1 MAEFCSL
8 VKRFDRL
15 RISLVSEM
23 RLLFKRFRGEPPFI
37 NLYMDTSFLRIPSML
52 NSFQKMIVVAIIL
65 TALIAMLSLPSSIIS
80 FVEWVI
86 LSLCLF
92 FCYKLTK
99 RLMASYNKH
108 FELDAILLQFLA
120 SNDGLVDEEKFLS
133 ASLSY
138 VINPDEII
146 IIFFKEGN
154 KFVLKLEDLDREIE
168 SALRLPLN
176 RKVITHDRVEYHF
189 LLTTPTRKKIS
200 SLPMNDSKLKIEI
213 YKGFEI
219 NLRNNYSMLLSGA
232 SGSGKSYFTYFFLTR
247 FISQTLEGKHAQL
260 YVIDPK
266 QSDLY
271 KLSRTAGLPEEMYG
285 TSNSEAFQ
293 IIRAYLA
300 EMNRRMALY
309 DQSTAFDRV
318 AIDIGIPPTLLII
331 EEYSSLIAS
340 LDNKERKDFENM
352 VAIIA
357 QKARSLSMGLL
368 LVMQQ
373 PRSDSLSTNIR
384 EQLSNSIFL
393 GNPSREAAG
402 MMFGTT
408 EIPTVAGKGA
418 GSYSIERAAPQPFES
433 PQFTENVFETILPVW
448 KHAAASYHSESSLPE

>member
-1 MAEFCSL
+1 
-8 VKRFDRL
+8 
-15 RISLVSEM
+15 M
-23 RLLFKRFRGEPPFI
+23 RLLLERLKGGTPVV
-37 NLYMDTSFLRIPSML
+37 NLYMNTSFLKIQGILQAAR
-52 NSFQKMIVVAIIL
+52 KVVVLAICLSIL
-65 TALIAMLSLPSSIIS
+65 FALLSLPSIAS
-80 FVEWVI
+80 FFEWVI
-86 LSLCLF
+86 LSLSLYY
-92 FCYKLTK
+92 CYKLTQ
-99 RLMASYNKH
+99 RLIILYDKK
-108 FELDAILLQFLA
+108 FPLDSVLLEVLA
-120 SNDGLVDEEKFLS
+120 TNDLVDEELALS

-138 VINPDEII
+138 EITPEEII
-146 IIFFKEGN
+146 VVGLKDGS
-154 KFVLKLEDLDREIE
+154 KFVSKLEELDKNME
-168 SALRLPLN
+168 SALKVPLN

-189 LLTTPTRKKIS
+189 LLSTPTRKKIS
-200 SLPMNDSKLKIEI
+200 SLPMNDSQLKIQI

-247 FISQTLEGKHAQL
+247 FISQTLEGKHAKL
-260 YVIDPK
+260 YIIDPK
-266 QSDLY
+266 RSDLY
-271 KLSRTAGLPEEMYG
+271 KLARTAGLPEEMYG

-293 IIRAYLA
+293 IVREYLS
-300 EMNRRMALY
+300 EMNRRMELY
-309 DQSTAFDRV
+309 DQSLVFDSV
-318 AIDIGIPPTLLII
+318 GIDIGLEPTLLIV

-340 LDNKERKDFENM
+340 FDNKQKKEFENM

-408 EIPTVAGKGA
+408 EIPTVTGKGA
-418 GSYSIERAAPQPFES
+418 GSFSIERAAPQPFES
-433 PQFTENVFETILPVW
+433 PQFKEDVFDTILPVW
-448 KHAAASYHSESSLPE
+448 KHAAASYHSESSPPR

>member
-1 MAEFCSL
+1 M
-8 VKRFDRL
+8 
-15 RISLVSEM
+15 
-23 RLLFKRFRGEPPFI
+23 
-37 NLYMDTSFLRIPSML
+37 NTSFLQIPGIL
-52 NSFQKMIVVAIIL
+52 KAARKVVVLAICLSIL
-65 TALIAMLSLPSSIIS
+65 FSLLSLPSIAS
-80 FVEWVI
+80 FFEWGI
-86 LSLCLF
+86 LSLSLYY
-92 FCYKLTK
+92 CYKLTQ
-99 RLMASYNKH
+99 RLSILYDKK
-108 FELDAILLQFLA
+108 FPLDSVLLEVLA
-120 SNDGLVDEEKFLS
+120 TNDLVDEELALS

-138 VINPDEII
+138 EITPEEII
-146 IIFFKEGN
+146 VVALKEGN
-154 KFVLKLEDLDREIE
+154 KFVSKLEDLDREIE

-200 SLPMNDSKLKIEI
+200 SLPMNDSNLKIEI

-219 NLRNNYSMLLSGA
+219 NLRQNYSMLLSGA
-232 SGSGKSYFTYFFLTR
+232 SGSGKSYFTYFYLTR
-247 FISQTLEGKHAQL
+247 FISQTLEGRHAKL

-271 KLSRTAGLPEEMYG
+271 KLARTAGLPEEMYG

-293 IIRAYLA
+293 IVREYLA
-300 EMNRRMALY
+300 EMNRRMELY
-309 DQSTAFDRV
+309 DQSLVFDSV
-318 AIDIGIPPTLLII
+318 GIDIGLEPTLLII

-340 LDNKERKDFENM
+340 LQNKEKKEFENM

-373 PRSDSLSTNIR
+373 PRSDSLSTNIK
-384 EQLSNSIFL
+384 EQMVNAVFL

-402 MMFGTT
+402 MMYGTT
-408 EIPTVAGKGA
+408 EIPTVTGKGA
-418 GSYSIERAAPQPFES
+418 GSFSIERAAPQPFES

-448 KHAAASYHSESSLPE
+448 KHAAASYHSESSLPG

>member
-1 MAEFCSL
+1 
-8 VKRFDRL
+8 
-15 RISLVSEM
+15 M
-23 RLLFKRFRGEPPFI
+23 RLLFQRLKGETPVV
-37 NLYMDTSFLRIPSML
+37 NLYMNTSFLQIPGIL
-52 NSFQKMIVVAIIL
+52 KAARKVVVLAICLSIL
-65 TALIAMLSLPSSIIS
+65 FALFSLPSIAS
-80 FVEWVI
+80 FFEWGI
-86 LSLCLF
+86 LSLSLYY
-92 FCYKLTK
+92 CYKLTQ
-99 RLMASYNKH
+99 RLSILYDKK
-108 FELDAILLQFLA
+108 FPLDSVLLEVLA
-120 SNDGLVDEEKFLS
+120 TNDLVDEELALS

-138 VINPDEII
+138 EITPEEII
-146 IIFFKEGN
+146 VVGLKDGT
-154 KFVLKLEDLDREIE
+154 KLVSKLEELDKNMEA
-168 SALRLPLN
+168 ALKVPLN

-189 LLTTPTRKKIS
+189 LLSTPTRKKIS
-200 SLPMNDSKLKIEI
+200 SLTMNDSQLKIEI

-247 FISQTLEGKHAQL
+247 FISQTLEGKHAKL
-260 YVIDPK
+260 YIIDPK
-266 QSDLY
+266 RSDLY
-271 KLSRTAGLPEEMYG
+271 KLARTAGLPEEMYG

-293 IIRAYLA
+293 IVREYLA
-300 EMNRRMALY
+300 EMNRRMELY
-309 DQSTAFDRV
+309 DQSLVFDSV
-318 AIDIGIPPTLLII
+318 GIDIGLEPTLLIV

-340 LDNKERKDFENM
+340 FDNKQKKEFENM

-408 EIPTVAGKGA
+408 EIPTVTGKGA
-418 GSYSIERAAPQPFES
+418 GSFSIERAAPQPFES
-433 PQFTENVFETILPVW
+433 PQFKEDVFDTILPVW
-448 KHAAASYHSESSLPE
+448 KHAAASYHSESSLPG

>member
-1 MAEFCSL
+1 
-8 VKRFDRL
+8 
-15 RISLVSEM
+15 M
-23 RLLFKRFRGEPPFI
+23 RLLLERLKGRTPVV
-37 NLYMDTSFLRIPSML
+37 NLYMNTSFLQIPGIL
-52 NSFQKMIVVAIIL
+52 KAARKVVVLAICLSIL
-65 TALIAMLSLPSSIIS
+65 FSLLSLPSIAS
-80 FVEWVI
+80 FFEWGI
-86 LSLCLF
+86 LSLSLYY
-92 FCYKLTK
+92 CYKLTQ
-99 RLMASYNKH
+99 RLSILYDKK
-108 FELDAILLQFLA
+108 FPLDSVLLEVLA
-120 SNDGLVDEEKFLS
+120 TNDLVDEELALS

-138 VINPDEII
+138 EITPEEII
-146 IIFFKEGN
+146 VVALKEGN
-154 KFVLKLEDLDREIE
+154 KFVSKLEDLGEIE
-168 SALRLPLN
+168 SALKIPLN

-189 LLTTPTRKKIS
+189 LLSTPTRKRIS
-200 SLPMNDSKLKIEI
+200 SLPMNDSQLKIEI

-247 FISQTLEGKHAQL
+247 FISQTLEGKHAKL
-260 YVIDPK
+260 YAIDPK
-266 QSDLY
+266 AADLQ
-271 KLSRTAGLPEEMYG
+271 KLCRLSGLPKEMFG

-293 IIRAYLA
+293 IVREYLA

-309 DQSTAFDRV
+309 DQSTAFDSV
-318 AIDIGIPPTLLII
+318 GIDIGLEPTLLII
-331 EEYSSLIAS
+331 EEYSSLVAS
-340 LDNKERKDFENM
+340 FDNKQKKEFENM

-373 PRSDSLSTNIR
+373 PRSDSLSTNIK
-384 EQLSNSIFL
+384 EQLVNAVFL

-408 EIPTVAGKGA
+408 EIPTVVGKGA
-418 GSYSIERAAPQPFES
+418 GSFSIERAAPQPFES

>member
-1 MAEFCSL
+1 M
-8 VKRFDRL
+8 
-15 RISLVSEM
+15 
-23 RLLFKRFRGEPPFI
+23 
-37 NLYMDTSFLRIPSML
+37 NTSFLKIQGILQAAR
-52 NSFQKMIVVAIIL
+52 KVVVLAICLSIL
-65 TALIAMLSLPSSIIS
+65 FALLSLPSIAS
-80 FVEWVI
+80 FFEWVI
-86 LSLCLF
+86 LSLSLYY
-92 FCYKLTK
+92 CYKLTQ
-99 RLMASYNKH
+99 RLIILYDKK
-108 FELDAILLQFLA
+108 FPLDSVLLEVLA
-120 SNDGLVDEEKFLS
+120 TNDLVDEELALS

-138 VINPDEII
+138 EITPEEII
-146 IIFFKEGN
+146 VVGLKDGS
-154 KFVLKLEDLDREIE
+154 KFVSKLEELDKNME
-168 SALRLPLN
+168 SALKVPLN

-189 LLTTPTRKKIS
+189 LLSTPTRKKIS
-200 SLPMNDSKLKIEI
+200 SLPMNDSQLKIQI

-247 FISQTLEGKHAQL
+247 FISQTLEGKHAKL
-260 YVIDPK
+260 YIIDPK
-266 QSDLY
+266 RSDLY
-271 KLSRTAGLPEEMYG
+271 KLARTAGLPEEMYG

-293 IIRAYLA
+293 IVREYLS
-300 EMNRRMALY
+300 EMNRRMELY
-309 DQSTAFDRV
+309 DQSLVFDSV
-318 AIDIGIPPTLLII
+318 GIDIGLEPTLLIV

-340 LDNKERKDFENM
+340 FDNKQKKEFENM

-408 EIPTVAGKGA
+408 EIPTVTGKGA
-418 GSYSIERAAPQPFES
+418 GSFSIERAAPQPFES
-433 PQFTENVFETILPVW
+433 PQFKEDVFDTILPVW
-448 KHAAASYHSESSLPE
+448 KHAAASYHSESSPPR

>member
-1 MAEFCSL
+1 
-8 VKRFDRL
+8 
-15 RISLVSEM
+15 M
-23 RLLFKRFRGEPPFI
+23 RLLLERLKGGTPVV
-37 NLYMDTSFLRIPSML
+37 NLYMNTSFLQIPGIL
-52 NSFQKMIVVAIIL
+52 KAARKVVVLAICLSIL
-65 TALIAMLSLPSSIIS
+65 FSLLSLPSIAS
-80 FVEWVI
+80 FFEWGI
-86 LSLCLF
+86 LSLSLYY
-92 FCYKLTK
+92 CYKLTQ
-99 RLMASYNKH
+99 RLSILYDKK
-108 FELDAILLQFLA
+108 FPLDSVLLEVLA
-120 SNDGLVDEEKFLS
+120 TNDLVDEELALS

-138 VINPDEII
+138 EITPEEII
-146 IIFFKEGN
+146 VVALKEGN
-154 KFVLKLEDLDREIE
+154 KFVSKLEDLDREIE

-200 SLPMNDSKLKIEI
+200 SLPMNDSNLKIEI

-219 NLRNNYSMLLSGA
+219 NLRQNYSMLLSGA
-232 SGSGKSYFTYFFLTR
+232 SGSGKSYFTYFYLTR
-247 FISQTLEGKHAQL
+247 FISQTLEGRHAKL

-271 KLSRTAGLPEEMYG
+271 KLARTAGLPEEMYG

-293 IIRAYLA
+293 IVREYLA
-300 EMNRRMALY
+300 EMNRRMELY
-309 DQSTAFDRV
+309 DQSLVFDSV
-318 AIDIGIPPTLLII
+318 GIDIGLEPTLLII

-340 LDNKERKDFENM
+340 LQNKEKKEFENM

-373 PRSDSLSTNIR
+373 PRSDSLSTNIK
-384 EQLSNSIFL
+384 EQMVNAVFL

-402 MMFGTT
+402 MMYGTT
-408 EIPTVAGKGA
+408 EIPTVTGKGA
-418 GSYSIERAAPQPFES
+418 GSFSIERAAPQPFES

-448 KHAAASYHSESSLPE
+448 KHAAASYHSESSLPG